1 MNQLQHII
9 HDSRMKQETKSFLK
23 KKLATYAELNL
34 FPAGV
39 VILFTYNY
47 DDEDDDAGFTQQLA
61 NQAWVY
67 PVDLWNE
74 VLEVREE
81 LWDEREQ
88 FRGLTQAFYK
98 LRAIR
103 ETKLLNYYRDLMP
116 KGWTVDRG
124 PIPDDPYERHGF
136 YITVQ

>member
-9 HDSRMKQETKSFLK
+9 HDSRMKQETKAFLK
-23 KKLATYAELNL
+23 KKLATYAELKL
-34 FPAGV
+34 FPAE
-39 VILFTYNY
+39 VIVLFTYDY
-47 DDEDDDAGFTQQLA
+47 DEEDTDRGFTQQLA
-61 NQAWVY
+61 NQCWAY

-74 VLEVREE
+74 ILELREE

-98 LRAIR
+98 LRAVR

>member
-1 MNQLQHII
+1 
-9 HDSRMKQETKSFLK
+9 MKQETKSFLK

-116 KGWTVDRG
+116 TGWTVDRG